1 MNFNKYLEDFKVPRV
16 FQLWIQYSLILGVGL
31 DKLLKS
37 VELLVNEKNQ
47 KQLHNAI
54 ELLISSS
61 KLRPISFTYSNQ
73 EWLIQDGELV
83 SLNEEEDI

>member
-61 KLRPISFTYSNQ
+61 KLRPISFTYGNQ

>member
-1 MNFNKYLEDFKVPRV
+1 MNFNKYLEDFKVPKV

-61 KLRPISFTYSNQ
+61 KLRPISFTYGNQ